1 VDQGEERTR
10 QVVRDDLGRYRKVV
24 GASGNGGELLHC
36 VVTQVAVHGLFMQ
49 VDATSADQGREERL
63 VLLDMPD
70 ETQTGQKVIGGL
82 FRGREVLLVEQAEDP
97 CELTLQH
104 VLFAPELS
112 IKGGATDVSPVDDL
126 LHGDAVVPL
135 LLQQREQCVDDK
147 PTAAPRPPIRL
158 HFPHRHT
165 FPRTVVA

>member
-1 VDQGEERTR
+1 
-10 QVVRDDLGRYRKVV
+10 
-24 GASGNGGELLHC
+24 LHR

-49 VDATSADQGREERL
+49 LDATSADQGREERV
-63 VLLDMPD
+63 VLLDMLD

-104 VLFAPELS
+104 VLFAPELGV
-112 IKGGATDVSPVDDL
+112 KRGATDVSPIDDL

-135 LLQQREQCVDDK
+135 LAHQPEQGVDDK

-158 HFPHRHT
+158 RFPHRHT
-165 FPRTVVA
+165 FPRTIVA